1 MGAAAARAAALAA
14 AALAALAALAGL
26 PAGARGHARLACPA
40 PWSPATGAKRGPCG
54 GEADGGGRAPAVL
67 QPGRSTI
74 VWEESIYHFAAPTR
88 LALASAADPAAADFD
103 RCVLLDHIPHGDV
116 GPPRPSYLDEDT
128 WVPYAVTVEIP
139 DVKCD
144 RCVLQMASLMTDA
157 VHGVPEGTSCALEGS
172 APTAE
177 GVPACPAVYYSCAA
191 VQINGT
197 RPVGPDAPLACDS
210 ADAALDWPFTA
221 RQRAGVYAFEG
232 DAGDWTRGF
241 PAAARGEP
249 RPPPQAAGAPAN
261 ASAEEPPPP
270 AFARRAGAC
279 AARAPPA
286 ASPGA

>member
-1 MGAAAARAAALAA
+1 MAAARAAAA
-14 AALAALAALAGL
+14 AALALAALGGRL
-26 PAGARGHARLACPA
+26 GGARGHARLACPA

-221 RQRAGVYAFEG
+221 RQRAGVYTFEG

-241 PAAARGEP
+241 PAAASGEP

>member
-14 AALAALAALAGL
+14 AALAARAALVGL